1 MMMWNVLRDTLAMA
15 EVMQTKLQLVG
26 ANESLRLDDAIQEK
40 NKNKSLSGSMRDDRP
55 EPLPFQV

>member
-1 MMMWNVLRDTLAMA
+1 MMMWNVVRDTLAMA

-40 NKNKSLSGSMRDDRP
+40 NQNKSLSGSMRDDRP
-55 EPLPFQV
+55 EPLLFQV